1 VCVCVCVCVCVRVR
15 ALVHV
20 RRSCKHKYQ
29 ALSHLRARICACTC
43 MFVHKSLTFIDQ
55 GLPPLL
61 LCKLVLSRSS
71 REDFHLSLHTILPVI
86 FSSMYSGPC
95 ACVRVCICACVRV
108 CVCVC
113 VCVCARAC
121 ACMPLIAYS
130 QVVVML
136 LPTTTISYN
145 CVGVL
150 VNQLA
155 FLFYLLPAA
164 H

>member
-1 VCVCVCVCVCVRVR
+1 MCVCVCVCVCVRVR

-113 VCVCARAC
+113 VCVCVRGRVRAC
-121 ACMPLIAYS
+121 PLSHTARLLLCFC
-130 QVVVML
+130 L
-136 LPTTTISYN
+136 LPPFHTTVWASWSTS
-145 CVGVL
+145 
-150 VNQLA
+150 
-155 FLFYLLPAA
+155 
-164 H
+164 

>member
-1 VCVCVCVCVCVRVR
+1 
-15 ALVHV
+15 
-20 RRSCKHKYQ
+20 
-29 ALSHLRARICACTC
+29 
-43 MFVHKSLTFIDQ
+43 
-55 GLPPLL
+55 
-61 LCKLVLSRSS
+61 
-71 REDFHLSLHTILPVI
+71 
-86 FSSMYSGPC
+86 MYSGPC